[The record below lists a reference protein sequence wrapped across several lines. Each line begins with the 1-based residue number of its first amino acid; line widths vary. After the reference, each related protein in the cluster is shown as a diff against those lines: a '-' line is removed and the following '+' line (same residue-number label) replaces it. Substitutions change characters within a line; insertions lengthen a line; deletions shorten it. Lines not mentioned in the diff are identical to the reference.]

1 MQRRALLAALAVVLV
16 ARASVARADD
26 DVLLVADTARS
37 VEFLAA
43 LRVELS
49 PREVR
54 MQAVALPSEAP
65 NDARLSALREA
76 LLRERAQLLVWLETS
91 ADPLEPPVVHVVF
104 ADDARDSRL
113 PQALDVLEPRLFAIE
128 VAALIVRVP
137 VNSAPPTR
145 DAGTVDTRDD
155 TDANVRRAA
164 ARERHSVATQ
174 RAAPPRQV
182 TSARYL
188 KPRYF
193 LRADVDVFA
202 LLGGEDAPSLGPAV
216 ALAFGI
222 AVAPWLELDG
232 RLADQIVFAPET
244 RHTLDVSLGVAI
256 RLSLDTSTLRFGV
269 RVGAPMPLGQAGGA
283 TTGISAAIDAAWV
296 LPISASFELGPR
308 ISAGLTSADVYGVGR
323 DAAPLLSTLSLGL
336 ELRFG
341 L

>member
-1 MQRRALLAALAVVLV
+1 
-16 ARASVARADD
+16 
-26 DVLLVADTARS
+26 VLLVADTARS

-54 MQAVALPSEAP
+54 MQAVALPSETP
-65 NDARLSALREA
+65 TDARLSALREA
-76 LLRERAQLLVWLETS
+76 LLRERALLLVWLETS

-155 TDANVRRAA
+155 ADANVRRAA

-174 RAAPPRQV
+174 RAAPRAVPPRQV

-269 RVGAPMPLGQAGGA
+269 RVGAPIPLGQAGGA